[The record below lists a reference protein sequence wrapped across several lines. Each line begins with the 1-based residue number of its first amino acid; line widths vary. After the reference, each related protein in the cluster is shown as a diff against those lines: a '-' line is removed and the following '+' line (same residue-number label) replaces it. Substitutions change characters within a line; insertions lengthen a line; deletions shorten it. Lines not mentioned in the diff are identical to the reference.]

1 MTRPSDISQ
10 DVWDRLSE
18 ELKRVFSKDYNR
30 SFINPVIDELDR
42 QIKKSSD
49 INKKINSKGNELRS
63 LTIDYVT
70 KRVINNDQDM
80 VQAQSQMIM
89 SAQDIL
95 KLILSNQEKLTDLL
109 GVVTDRVNYYK
120 GVDDVG

>member
-70 KRVINNDQDM
+70 KRVINDDQDM

-95 KLILSNQEKLTDLL
+95 KLTLSNQEKLTDLL